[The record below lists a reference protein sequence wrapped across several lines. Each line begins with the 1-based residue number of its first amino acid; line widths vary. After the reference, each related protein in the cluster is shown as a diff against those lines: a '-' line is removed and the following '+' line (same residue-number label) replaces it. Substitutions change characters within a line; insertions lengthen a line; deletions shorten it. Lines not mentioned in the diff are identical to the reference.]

1 MTQKLRNWVSLI
13 IFPRKKP
20 GFCDNFGLLT
30 EIWVRNPVSDPPTP
44 APRNRV
50 SETVFASSPRFGQE
64 TRFLNPPRDTASAK
78 KPGFYHNLGI
88 PTEIWVSNP
97 VSESPTRNRPRNSKK
112 PGFCDSFGIPT
123 EIWVSNPVSESPTR
137 YGLALS
143 QETGFLRQFWHHH
156 RDLGKKP
163 GFWVPHAIRPNPKP
177 RNRVSTTIWAS
188 QQRFG

>member
-1 MTQKLRNWVSLI
+1 VTQKLRNWVSLI

-123 EIWVSNPVSESPTR
+123 EIWVSNPVSE
-137 YGLALS
+137 
-143 QETGFLRQFWHHH
+143 
-156 RDLGKKP
+156 
-163 GFWVPHAIRPNPKP
+163 PHAIRPQPQP

-188 QQRFG
+188 QQRFGFQTRFLGPPRDTA